1 MKTLTYFLLV
11 AGLFSALGLDA
22 PEGKPEQDRAAQKIA
37 QAYADDFRVFQDEA
51 GELAELAWE
60 PFGLFRLQQQLT
72 RTRIAFKKVEYLFDY
87 WKPHYNYLH
96 INGAPLPKIDKENV
110 NGDIIPPNGL
120 QALDELLFSEEA
132 EEEQEQVKK
141 LAAELKASADFI
153 AKVHLPISLSDAQAI
168 EAMRSGIVRVFTL
181 GLTGFDTP
189 GSGNALPE
197 AMASIESMEK
207 AFLLF
212 EDSVRPEARGIF
224 QEVKKRFRITY
235 HLLAANSDFDSFGRL
250 DFLKQAVNPLYEKLL
265 DFQVRNGIPTGP
277 FKTHAQNYEARN
289 LFDEDFLDTYFYSEL
304 SYLPLDNPV
313 TIALGKTLFYDPI
326 LSGNGELSCA
336 SCHDPAKAFADGLP
350 RSKTHV
356 PGKFTKRNSPTLIDA
371 TYASRYFW
379 DMREITLERQVAHV
393 VNDTLEFNTNF
404 YEIADRLRQ
413 SPTYVRLF
421 EEAYGGIGKEDIYS
435 RSISNALAAYV
446 NSLTSFNSEF
456 DRYVRNEIPDYPEA
470 AARGFDL
477 FMGKATCGTCHFA
490 PVFNGSVPPFYTETE
505 SEVLGVTLG
514 FDTLHPQFDPDPG
527 RAENGIRKDARPH
540 YLNSFKTVSVRNAA
554 LTAPYMHNGSF
565 QTLEEVM
572 EFYNRGGG
580 AGMGLDIPHQTL
592 PPDPLGLTEREKAD
606 ILAFMHT
613 LTDTSGLMV
622 DRVVLP
628 EAVGGR

>member
-207 AFLLF
+207 AFPEGAYQITGIDT
-212 EDSVRPEARGIF
+212 EDSGFKAEATLSHQLPATASFQNPAPEAEDVPIKGMVVKWGPVEGVSEYIV
-224 QEVKKRFRITY
+224 EVEAEGEGMNASI
-235 HLLAANSDFDSFGRL
+235 AATLPGSAQSFAVPDG
-250 DFLKQAVNPLYEKLL
+250 FLQ
-265 DFQVRNGIPTGP
+265 
-277 FKTHAQNYEARN
+277 
-289 LFDEDFLDTYFYSEL
+289 
-304 SYLPLDNPV
+304 
-313 TIALGKTLFYDPI
+313 
-326 LSGNGELSCA
+326 
-336 SCHDPAKAFADGLP
+336 
-350 RSKTHV
+350 
-356 PGKFTKRNSPTLIDA
+356 PGAEYK
-371 TYASRYFW
+371 
-379 DMREITLERQVAHV
+379 VA
-393 VNDTLEFNTNF
+393 
-404 YEIADRLRQ
+404 
-413 SPTYVRLF
+413 
-421 EEAYGGIGKEDIYS
+421 IG
-435 RSISNALAAYV
+435 
-446 NSLTSFNSEF
+446 
-456 DRYVRNEIPDYPEA
+456 
-470 AARGFDL
+470 
-477 FMGKATCGTCHFA
+477 
-490 PVFNGSVPPFYTETE
+490 
-505 SEVLGVTLG
+505 
-514 FDTLHPQFDPDPG
+514 
-527 RAENGIRKDARPH
+527 
-540 YLNSFKTVSVRNAA
+540 TVSEAGNRSFVETTFS
-554 LTAPYMHNGSF
+554 TAGG
-565 QTLEEVM
+565 EEG
-572 EFYNRGGG
+572 E
-580 AGMGLDIPHQTL
+580 
-592 PPDPLGLTEREKAD
+592 EE
-606 ILAFMHT
+606 
-613 LTDTSGLMV
+613 
-622 DRVVLP
+622 
-628 EAVGGR
+628 